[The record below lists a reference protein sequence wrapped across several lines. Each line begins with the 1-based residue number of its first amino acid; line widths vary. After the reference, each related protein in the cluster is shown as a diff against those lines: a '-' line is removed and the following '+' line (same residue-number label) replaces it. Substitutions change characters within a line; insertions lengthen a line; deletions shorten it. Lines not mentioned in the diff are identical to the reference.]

1 MKIWDF
7 PMEQPKV
14 GSRYLRG
21 IHVEHDHSNI
31 EGLCEICGKNDSEYA
46 FNIGMTHHHLC
57 GDCFRGMVEKFTSA
71 MKNNA

>member
-7 PMEQPKV
+7 PMEQPSV
-14 GSRYLRG
+14 ESRYLKG
-21 IHVEHDHSNI
+21 INVERDVTGV

-57 GDCFRGMVEKFTSA
+57 GNCFKGMVEQFT
-71 MKNNA
+71 NAVK

>member
-14 GSRYLRG
+14 ESRYLRG
-21 IHVEHDHSNI
+21 INVERDI
-31 EGLCEICGKNDSEYA
+31 RGVEGLCEICGKKDSEYA

-57 GDCFRGMVEKFTSA
+57 GDCFKAMVNQFSEA
-71 MKNNA
+71 LNR

>member
-7 PMEQPKV
+7 PSKFPDV
-14 GSRYLRG
+14 RSRYLTG
-21 IHVEHDHSNI
+21 IHVEYNPTAM
-31 EGLCEICGKNDSEYA
+31 EGRCEICGKNESEYA

-57 GDCFRGMVEKFTSA
+57 SACFREMVDKFTNA

>member
-14 GSRYLRG
+14 ESRYMSG
-21 IHVEHDHSNI
+21 INVERVANGI
-31 EGLCEICGKNDSEYA
+31 EGLCEICGKKDSEYA

-57 GDCFRGMVEKFTSA
+57 GDCFRSMVNQFNKA
-71 MKNNA
+71 LKP

>member
-7 PMEQPKV
+7 PMGPLKV
-14 GSRYLRG
+14 ESRYLTG
-21 IHVEHDHSNI
+21 INVERDVSGV

-57 GDCFRGMVEKFTSA
+57 GDCFKGMVEKFAGAT
-71 MKNNA
+71 KNNE